1 MKKFLIAILAASFFA
16 MPAITFAEEDE
27 INVPTVVYTWIQSTP
42 RGNYYFNH
50 QQICYA
56 VNEDGTINLNILI
69 VPTICTYDNI
79 QIEDVQQKRRMR
91 GQSMKG
97 YNDLVGRADYLRF
110 DLENN
115 TVQITERVDL
125 DSTFSALSS
134 DKSGEPVELSTLPKN
149 GIACRFYRGIIKWAK
164 KHNDL
169 ILKHT
174 RGILSDNDEKLD
186 EEDFPIM
193 KINFSGEENE
203 PSKTEQQ

>member
-1 MKKFLIAILAASFFA
+1 MKKFLIAILAATFFIT
-16 MPAITFAEEDE
+16 PAITFADDEEEDE
-27 INVPTVVYTWIQSTP
+27 INVPTTVFTWIQSTP

-50 QQICYA
+50 QQICYGKTD
-56 VNEDGTINLNILI
+56 DGTIDLNILI

-91 GQSMKG
+91 GQSTKG

-110 DLENN
+110 DLKAG

-125 DSTFSALSS
+125 DSTFSPLSS

-149 GIACRFYRGIIKWAK
+149 GITCKFYRGIIKWAK

-169 ILKHT
+169 ILRHT
-174 RGILSDNDEKLD
+174 RGNLSEADEKLD
-186 EEDFPIM
+186 EEDFPII
-193 KINFSGEENE
+193 KFKFPHEDEE
-203 PSKTEQQ
+203 